1 MSKQLAIVKIHKS
14 CTLESKNKFKRCDQ
28 ECECSDD
35 SCPNVCERKECPETC
50 SSNKMYGCQNQK
62 FRGYGIGKNKKSKN
76 GKEPEP
82 TKPSVEIRETR
93 GKGRGLY
100 ATKFIQTGDF
110 VIPFTGEYISEEEKR
125 RRFEIYGAK
134 MMDAYVLDS
143 GNHTIDATISGNQA
157 KYVNHSCDPNLIAE
171 KWKLH
176 AMPNNLNFIA
186 FIAIKDI
193 REVDELTFNYSFS
206 RDDSCNIE
214 CKCGSWN
221 CSGLVG
227 KKENVRTDGEFKKN
241 GPKKRKM
248 EAEVD
253 LKKTTTVKRRK

>member
-143 GNHTIDATISGNQA
+143 GNHTIDVRSLGIRQIPVTSNANVEAGIAVGWLARRRMSGQ
-157 KYVNHSCDPNLIAE
+157 
-171 KWKLH
+171 
-176 AMPNNLNFIA
+176 M
-186 FIAIKDI
+186 
-193 REVDELTFNYSFS
+193 
-206 RDDSCNIE
+206 
-214 CKCGSWN
+214 
-221 CSGLVG
+221 
-227 KKENVRTDGEFKKN
+227 ENS
-241 GPKKRKM
+241 RKM
-248 EAEVD
+248 D
-253 LKKTTTVKRRK
+253 QRRGRWRLKLI